1 MTKKLSTELLTALV
15 LAAGLVFA
23 TSALAR
29 QAASLELRV
38 VPQTGSPVNVVED
51 LSGAFNTPVVGTP
64 VFRDR
69 RFEVQY
75 RLIDTDT
82 TDGIVP
88 FGLQRTRLDITSA
101 ISGSLN
107 AIWMEPVL
115 LSRFEAQ
122 NHAWATPPAPRDTSG
137 PNTSAIP
144 SRGLHTPFRG
154 SLTFPDFPE
163 NGLVSAGP
171 DGSPRI
177 TGIRPTC
184 SAFFTGFG
192 TGQYSVPGTVNG
204 DAAGDW
210 YGLYSFYIQVGTP
223 SVDTQ
228 ITVTASLSS
237 ELGPASF
244 AWFPSDGSEPRIAF
258 QSASASAGVMVLI
271 PAPSAALA
279 LLPMFLA
286 ATRRR
291 RT

>member
-1 MTKKLSTELLTALV
+1 VQPKTIVFPVLHAAALV
-15 LAAGLVFA
+15 LVPAAG
-23 TSALAR
+23 SLAQGVR
-29 QAASLELRV
+29 LELRI
-38 VPQTGSPVNVVED
+38 VPQTGSPVTVVED
-51 LSGAFNTPVVGTP
+51 LPGSLHTPVIGSDP
-64 VFRDR
+64 FRSR
-69 RFEVQY
+69 RFEIQY
-75 RLIDTDT
+75 RLIDTDAFDAVT
-82 TDGIVP
+82 P
-88 FGLQRTRLDITSA
+88 FGLQATRINITSSRTDS
-101 ISGSLN
+101 ISSLS
-107 AIWMEPVL
+107 MEPAF

-122 NHAWATPPAPRDTSG
+122 NNRLATPPAPRDTSG
-137 PNTSAIP
+137 PNTSSFS

-154 SLTFPDFPE
+154 GFTFPDFPQ
-163 NGLVSAGP
+163 NGILSTAP
-171 DGSPRI
+171 DGSPQI
-177 TGIRPTC
+177 TAILPT
-184 SAFFTGFG
+184 SNIVND
-192 TGQYSVPGTVNG
+192 QYSVPGTVNG

-210 YGLYSFYIQVGTP
+210 YGLYSFYIQAGTP